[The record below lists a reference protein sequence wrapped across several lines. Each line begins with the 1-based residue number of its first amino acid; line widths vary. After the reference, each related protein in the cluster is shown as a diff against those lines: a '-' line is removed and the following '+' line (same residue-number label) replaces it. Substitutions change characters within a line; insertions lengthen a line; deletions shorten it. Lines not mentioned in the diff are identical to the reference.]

1 MSELIQKV
9 QVNIPF
15 TMLYDTYL
23 DLFLENQINPE
34 IGIDARALE
43 RFTLSD
49 FESIAAK
56 LQAYSP
62 NITLHGPFIDLS
74 PGSLEPYVREATRR
88 RFEQL
93 LQLVPVFNPQTVVC
107 HANYERD
114 RYGFHREEWIDN
126 SLEIWSWLADSIHA
140 QVSTLMLENVYEN
153 NPEDIGV
160 LFERLNPEQ
169 VGFCLDPGHL
179 IAFGKG
185 SLENWLTALEPYLGQ
200 LHLHDN
206 HGGWDDHLALGR
218 GEIDFQYLFK
228 FLKTKRSTPPI
239 ITLEPHEEDAFWP
252 SLEYLQKIWLWP
264 E

>member
-1 MSELIQKV
+1 MSKNLIQRV

-15 TMLYDTYL
+15 SMLYDTHL

-43 RFTLSD
+43 RFSLAD
-49 FESIAAK
+49 FQSIADK
-56 LQAYSP
+56 LGTYSP

-93 LQLVPVFNPQTVVC
+93 LELIPVFNPQSVVC

-114 RYGFHREEWIDN
+114 RYGFHREEWIEN
-126 SLEIWSWLADSIHA
+126 SLEIWSWLAEEIDA
-140 QVSTLMLENVYEN
+140 RGATLMLENVYEN

-160 LFERLNPEQ
+160 LFEHLNAGQ

-185 SLENWLTALEPYLGQ
+185 SLKNWLAALEPYLGQ

-206 HGGWDDHLALGR
+206 LGSWDDHLALGR
-218 GEIDFQYLFK
+218 GDIDFPYLFD
-228 FLKTKRSTPPI
+228 FLKARRSSAPI

-252 SLEYLQKIWLWP
+252 SLAYLEKIWPW
-264 E
+264 